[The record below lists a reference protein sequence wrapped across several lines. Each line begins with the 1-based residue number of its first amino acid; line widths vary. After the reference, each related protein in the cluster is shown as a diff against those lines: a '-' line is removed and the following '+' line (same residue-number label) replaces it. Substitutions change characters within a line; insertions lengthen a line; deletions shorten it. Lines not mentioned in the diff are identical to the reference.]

1 MVINDYY
8 NKLDRDQKIKF
19 RSRVFEE
26 TGVSYTSFYTKLR
39 TDGWRKSER
48 TIIEA
53 IIKESNYA

>member
-8 NKLDRDQKIKF
+8 NNLDRDQRIKF
-19 RSRVFEE
+19 RARVFEE